1 MRLEKNWVHFAKKMI
16 ENVSRETYVRPLR
29 IKRVFNLLP
38 VSCWHTLL
46 SFIPLFPRI
55 FIFRRAESR
64 PKGSFHY
71 ALRPD
76 ASKAGTGQSM
86 AAWYIRTF
94 GGMNRKMDQKNRQPI

>member
-29 IKRVFNLLP
+29 IKRFFNLLP

-46 SFIPLFPRI
+46 PFIPLFPRT

-64 PKGSFHY
+64 PKVSSYY
-71 ALRPD
+71 ALGPY
-76 ASKAGTGQSM
+76 ASKAGAGQNM
-86 AAWYIRTF
+86 AAWC
-94 GGMNRKMDQKNRQPI
+94 M